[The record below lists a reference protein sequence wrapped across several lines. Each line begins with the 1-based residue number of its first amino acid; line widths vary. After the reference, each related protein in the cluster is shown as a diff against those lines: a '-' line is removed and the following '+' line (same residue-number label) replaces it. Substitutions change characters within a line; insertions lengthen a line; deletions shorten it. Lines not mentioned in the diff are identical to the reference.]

1 MPKETQQ
8 EESVTPHKK
17 KYFEF
22 RIPKL
27 TFQNTPING
36 FLVFTVV
43 IFAFLL
49 GMLTNKIIYLEQAT
63 KAANAQPT
71 GGTGSAEAEI
81 PTPPPV
87 VKDMKVGKL
96 PTLGNKDAKVTIVEF
111 SDFQCPF
118 CKKYFDDTQAQLKKD
133 YIDTGKIQFSY
144 RHYPLSSIHP
154 LAQKAGE
161 ASECANEQGKFWEYH
176 DVLFQQQDSWSPTDP
191 SAAVDK
197 FVELAGPVGLD
208 TAQFKACLEEE
219 KYKKNVTDDAA
230 VGDSAQV
237 DGTPTFF
244 INGTRLVGALPYSE
258 IKKAIDKALNE

>member
-1 MPKETQQ
+1 MSKEENPTEQ
-8 EESVTPHKK
+8 KK
-17 KYFEF
+17 KYFEL

-27 TFQNTPING
+27 TFQNTPINS

-49 GMLTNKIIYLEQAT
+49 GMLTNKIIYLEQAS
-63 KAANAQPT
+63 KVANAQPT
-71 GGTGSAEAEI
+71 GQSAEAAV

-96 PTLGNKDAKVTIVEF
+96 PTLGNKDAKVTVVEF

-118 CKKYFDDTQAQLKKD
+118 CKKYFDDSHAQLKTD
-133 YIDTGKIQFSY
+133 YIDTGKIQFAY

-154 LAQKAGE
+154 LAQKAAE
-161 ASECANEQGKFWEYH
+161 AAECANDQGKFWDYH
-176 DVLFQQQDSWSPTDP
+176 DQLFGQQATWSALAAT
-191 SAAVDK
+191 AAVDS
-197 FVELAGPVGLD
+197 FVDMAGTVGLD
-208 TAQFKACLEEE
+208 TTQFRSCLEDS
-219 KYKKNVTDDAA
+219 KDKKNVDDDAA
-230 VGDSAQV
+230 VGNQVQV

-258 IKKAIDKALNE
+258 IKKVIDQELSK